1 MSLTLTLT
9 HSVTV
14 TDIILCH
21 AQLAS
26 AGVVIAPYGLST
38 SRLEMVINKP
48 TPALHAATAFL
59 SIGL

>member
-1 MSLTLTLT
+1 MSV
-9 HSVTV
+9 SVANV
-14 TDIILCH
+14 NVCL

-26 AGVVIAPYGLST
+26 VGVISAPYGLST

-59 SIGL
+59 SIGWYLHQW